1 MIEYNKSCTGV
12 CDDCACD
19 MIDKMLEEPPFG
31 AQDVNSRKSFPVYSG
46 LLTYFPDAIMEVANC
61 SLVGN
66 RQHHKDKPLHW
77 DKNVSNDDLDALT
90 RHLIDHHRTPIDDDG
105 VRHLAKVA
113 WRALAALQRELEK

>member
-1 MIEYNKSCTGV
+1 MLEYKKNCTGV
-12 CDDCACD
+12 CEDCACD
-19 MIDKMLEEPPFG
+19 MLENPPFCN
-31 AQDVNSRKSFPVYSG
+31 QDTAKDRKSFPVYSG

-77 DKNVSNDDLDALT
+77 DKNVSSDDLDALT

>member
-1 MIEYNKSCTGV
+1 MEYNKSCTGV
-12 CDDCACD
+12 CDDCTCD
-19 MIDKMLEEPPFG
+19 MLDKMLEEPPFG